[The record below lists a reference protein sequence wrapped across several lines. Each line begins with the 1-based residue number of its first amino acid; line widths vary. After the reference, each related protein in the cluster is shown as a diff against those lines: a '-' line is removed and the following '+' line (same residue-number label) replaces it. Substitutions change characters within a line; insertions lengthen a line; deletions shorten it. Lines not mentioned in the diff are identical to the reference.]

1 MKTIGVLALQGA
13 FVEHASHIEKLGH
26 CVRQVRVS
34 SDLDGLNGL
43 ILPGGE
49 STAIGKQ
56 LREGGLDSSII
67 EAFGKGLSIWGTCAG
82 MILLAEKIV
91 DQLDTHLGIMP
102 IEVKRNAYG
111 RQLGSFS
118 KRYFVPCLGQN
129 TTLPFI
135 RAPFITAFHGDVTPL
150 LEVDGKLVA
159 ARTQQLLVT
168 SFHPELTEESYWHD
182 YFVKEFCS

>member
-13 FVEHASHIEKLGH
+13 FAEHCSHIEKLGH
-26 CVRQVRVS
+26 CARQVRVT
-34 SDLDGLNGL
+34 SDMEGLEGL

-56 LREGGLDSSII
+56 LKESGLGAAII
-67 EAFGKGLSIWGTCAG
+67 EAYGRGLPIWGTCAG

-118 KRYFVPCLGQN
+118 KPFFVPCLEKN

-150 LEVDGKLVA
+150 LEVDEKLVA
-159 ARTQQLLVT
+159 ARTPRLLVT
-168 SFHPELTEESYWHD
+168 SFHPELTEENYWHE
-182 YFVKEFCS
+182 YFVKEFCF